1 MESRWQGFCPWCW
14 LPLGTLTLATK
25 GVLNGGYEW
34 WRQHKLVG
42 LNFLSSSFPFL
53 LLYPSPFSPMEWGFI
68 FLSSSSSFIFCTPP
82 LYPMEF
88 HGHRGARAPLQ
99 MRSFPW
105 HRFYLPPLASDS
117 TCCRDSLPPCA
128 STTSGA
134 EHPKKRGGG
143 AAGDMWLNNQGS
155 RER

>member
-1 MESRWQGFCPWCW
+1 MESGWQGFCPWCW